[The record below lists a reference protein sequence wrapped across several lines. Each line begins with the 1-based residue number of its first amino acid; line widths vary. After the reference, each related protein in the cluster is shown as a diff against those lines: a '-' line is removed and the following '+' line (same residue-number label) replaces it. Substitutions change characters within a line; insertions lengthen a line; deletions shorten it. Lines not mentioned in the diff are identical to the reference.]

1 MSTLDHPM
9 LSIWDSSS
17 VDRVSQYSSSWDRGG
32 QRYHPIQ
39 EARLHPWASKAAA
52 TLPGASNGVLLI
64 SEMIGP
70 IGIPDFT
77 AVVGGK
83 SQITARLASG
93 IDPITSPMDCQLLAS
108 LYSSRPRRLETI
120 AHELS
125 ADLEALQSRLGV
137 LERKGAVQQLRKGLY
152 IRESAMTPGGTLYA
166 IEAKIGNW
174 RRAVRQARG
183 YRTWT
188 NNYVLILD
196 EVGEKGRQA
205 VLADIEADRAGL
217 VMGNKWVRKPSPRLP
232 SKVNQ
237 ILGFEHLMAGL
248 RDHHPSST
256 TNWSTPANKGSIH

>member
-1 MSTLDHPM
+1 MSALHHPM
-9 LSIWDSSS
+9 PSIWDSSS
-17 VDRVSQYSSSWDRGG
+17 VDRVSRYSSSWDRGG
-32 QRYHPIQ
+32 QRYLPMQ

-52 TLPGASNGVLLI
+52 TLPGASTGVLLI

-83 SQITARLASG
+83 PQITARLASG

-108 LYSSRPRRLETI
+108 LHSSRPRRLEAI

-125 ADLEALQSRLGV
+125 ADIESLRSRLGV
-137 LERKGAVQQLRKGLY
+137 LERKGAVHQQHKGLY
-152 IRESAMTPGGTLYA
+152 VRESATTPGGTLYA

-188 NNYVLILD
+188 HNYVLVLD
-196 EVGEKGRQA
+196 EVSEKGRQA
-205 VLADIEADRAGL
+205 VLADIESDKAGL
-217 VMGNKWVRKPSPRLP
+217 VMGNKWVRKPSPRVP
-232 SKVNQ
+232 SKVNR
-237 ILGFEHLMAGL
+237 ILGFEHLIAGL
-248 RDHHPSST
+248 QDHHPSSA
-256 TNWSTPANKGSIH
+256 TNWSTPADRGSIH